1 MQDSWCRVAVA
12 YAGTVTDLVF
22 SADVAVG
29 AALPD
34 IVEVV
39 MGPDS
44 RCGHNWHLSR
54 PCGDRLD
61 EDMTLRQNGVRDG
74 DVLAI
79 TAAPVPVFARAAG
92 DFGTVAAAEA
102 PPPAPWAA
110 AAWAAAAWAW
120 CATVVAAT
128 VLGSVLVSG
137 LPVVASVTAA
147 GIAATAAVVTRRAP
161 TAPTSTA
168 AAVVAV
174 VFSGACGYLTVGT
187 AAPIPG
193 ALLAVAAA
201 ASSAVLLTRL
211 TAAGPVLLTAVGTC
225 ATLLAVAVAPAALWA
240 TGFGVSAAI
249 LCAAA
254 IGALGIAARLVIVLT
269 GLNPALPGRNDT
281 RVTDRRARRARRVLT
296 GIVAG
301 AAAAAA
307 VGCVGLVVAFS
318 DRAAQPVLAVV
329 VTGAV
334 LLRCR
339 LYADGGCRAALLIG
353 GLASATA
360 TSVLLLRWIPGY
372 AGGVSAAA
380 AAVIAVLY
388 AQREAVSPS
397 ISRIVDIV
405 EVALLAAVIPTAAWC
420 AGVFGVVRGLSLP
433 W

>member
-1 MQDSWCRVAVA
+1 MA

-22 SADVAVG
+22 SADLAVG

-39 MGPDS
+39 IGPDS
-44 RCGHNWHLSR
+44 RCGPSWHLSR

-102 PPPAPWAA
+102 PTPGL
-110 AAWAAAAWAW
+110 WAAAAWAW

-147 GIAATAAVVTRRAP
+147 GIAAAAAVVTRRAP
-161 TAPTSTA
+161 TAPAATA

-174 VFSGACGYLTVGT
+174 AFSAASGYLAVGT
-187 AAPIPG
+187 AAPMPG

-225 ATLLAVAVAPAALWA
+225 ATLLAVAVSPAALWA
-240 TGFGVSAAI
+240 TGLGVSAAI

-281 RVTDRRARRARRVLT
+281 PVTDRRARQARRVLT

-307 VGCVGLVVAFS
+307 VGCVGLVAAFA
-318 DRAAQPVLAVV
+318 DRAAEPVLAVV

-339 LYADGGCRAALLIG
+339 LYADSGCRAALLIG
-353 GLASATA
+353 GLAGATA

-380 AAVIAVLY
+380 ASVIAVLY

-397 ISRIVDIV
+397 ISRVVDIV

>member
-1 MQDSWCRVAVA
+1 MA

-102 PPPAPWAA
+102 PPPGP
-110 AAWAAAAWAW
+110 WAAAAWAW

-137 LPVVASVTAA
+137 LSVVASVTAA
-147 GIAATAAVVTRRAP
+147 GIAATAAVVARRAP
-161 TAPTSTA
+161 TAPAATA

-174 VFSGACGYLTVGT
+174 VFSAASGYLAVGT

-211 TAAGPVLLTAVGTC
+211 TAADPVLLTAVGTC
-225 ATLLAVAVAPAALWA
+225 ATLLAVAVAPTALWA

-254 IGALGIAARLVIVLT
+254 IGTLGIAARLVIVAT

-281 RVTDRRARRARRVLT
+281 RVTDRRARHARRVLT

-307 VGCVGLVVAFS
+307 AGCVGLVVTFA
-318 DRAAQPVLAVV
+318 DRAAEPVLAVV

-380 AAVIAVLY
+380 AALIAVLY

-397 ISRIVDIV
+397 ISRVVDTV